1 MYGAS
6 PSRIAVSNTPMPPGR
21 FATSPAVYDDT

>member
-6 PSRIAVSNTPMPPGR
+6 PSRIAVSNTPSPPGTL
-21 FATSPAVYDDT
+21 ATSPAVYDDT